1 MSRQVYNRADRNVI
15 ARGGLP
21 RNASGREICK
31 WTIGR
36 SCAVRPTRDRRRLP
50 ASVASTAPDDTVV
63 ASLVGQGGYLITI
76 RRGPIPD
83 ECNGVA
89 MTDNW
94 SQRGGI
100 VDGQSV
106 TIVGVYGGGGY
117 TWAGSASDI
126 DDGVDG
132 VTGALSATIA
142 KFCASPDVAPFAI
155 SDDISR

>member
-1 MSRQVYNRADRNVI
+1 MSRQVYRTDRNVI

-50 ASVASTAPDDTVV
+50 VSVASTAPDDTVV

-106 TIVGVYGGGGY
+106 TI
-117 TWAGSASDI
+117 
-126 DDGVDG
+126 
-132 VTGALSATIA
+132 A